1 MLKNAANFLL
11 AVLIGIVGGA
21 FCGAIIFPISLWRT
35 TRELNWEFS
44 VLGWGFLYGATIGA
58 FSVSVAYLFVL
69 RKTGLKRAFVPSL
82 AGTLVGGFL
91 GAIVAPF
98 WAMVSGILG
107 FSFAVIWIASRKS
120 EVLR

>member
-1 MLKNAANFLL
+1 MLKNQTNLLL
-11 AVLIGIVGGA
+11 AILIGIVGGA
-21 FCGAIIFPISLWRT
+21 FCGAMILPISLWRT
-35 TRELNWEFS
+35 TRELEFS
-44 VLGWGFLYGATIGA
+44 VLGWGSLYGATIGA

-98 WAMVSGILG
+98 WAMVSGVLG